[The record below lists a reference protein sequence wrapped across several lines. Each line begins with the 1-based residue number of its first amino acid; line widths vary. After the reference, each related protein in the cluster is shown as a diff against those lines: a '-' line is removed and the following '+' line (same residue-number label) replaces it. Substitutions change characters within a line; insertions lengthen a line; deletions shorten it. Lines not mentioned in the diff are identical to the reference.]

1 MTAAAEAI
9 AAAAG
14 LLRAARRA
22 VAFTGA
28 GVSTAS
34 GLSDFRSPTGVWANV
49 DPMKVASRSAFERR
63 PEEFYAFY
71 RTRLEVLAQAAPNP
85 AHHALAAM
93 ERAGRLSAVITQNVD
108 GLHQAAGST
117 AVIEVHGNL
126 REAVCT
132 ACGEVRPIG
141 VIRAALDAGTLPR
154 CPDCAGILKPNVVLF
169 EDVLPMRAWLAAEQ
183 AARAGDVMLIVGSSL
198 QVYPAAS
205 LPEETLDAGGRLII
219 VNREPTPFDSRAAV
233 AIHGEA
239 AEILPQIAR
248 DVIGAANTGERAE
261 GARSAPTE

>member
-1 MTAAAEAI
+1 MTAAEAI

-34 GLSDFRSPTGVWANV
+34 GLSDFRSPTGVWAHV
-49 DPMKVASRSAFERR
+49 DPMKVASRSAFERQ

-85 AHHALAAM
+85 AHDALAAL
-93 ERAGRLSAVITQNVD
+93 ERARRLAAVITQNVD
-108 GLHQAAGST
+108 GLHQAAGSST
-117 AVIEVHGNL
+117 VIEVHGNL

-132 ACGEVRPIG
+132 ACGVVRPIG
-141 VIRAALDAGTLPR
+141 VIRAALDAEMLPR
-154 CPDCAGILKPNVVLF
+154 CADCTGVLKPNVVLF
-169 EDVLPMRAWLAAEQ
+169 EDLLPMRAWLAAEE
-183 AARAGDVMLIVGSSL
+183 AARRSDVMLIVGSSL

-205 LPEETLDAGGRLII
+205 LPEDTLDAGGRLII
-219 VNREPTPFDSRAAV
+219 VNREPTPFDDRAAV
-233 AIHGEA
+233 TLHGEA
-239 AEILPQIAR
+239 AEILPAIAR
-248 DVIGAANTGERAE
+248 DVINATKTRERSE
-261 GARSAPTE
+261 GASSISTE

>member
-1 MTAAAEAI
+1 MNPDGI

-14 LLRAARRA
+14 LLRGARRA

-34 GLSDFRSPTGVWANV
+34 GLSDFRSPGGLWASV
-49 DPMKVASRSAFERR
+49 DPMTVASRSAFERR

-71 RTRLEVLAQAAPNP
+71 RKRLEVLAQAAPNP

-93 ERAGRLSAVITQNVD
+93 ERAGRLAAVVTQNVD
-108 GLHQAAGST
+108 GLHQAAGSS

-132 ACGEVRPIG
+132 ACGGVRPIAA
-141 VIRAALDAGTLPR
+141 IRAALDAGTLPR
-154 CPDCAGILKPNVVLF
+154 CPDCTGILKPNVVLF
-169 EDVLPMRAWLAAEQ
+169 EDLLPMRAWREAEQ
-183 AARAGDVMLIVGSSL
+183 AARSSDVMLIVGSSL

-205 LPEETLDAGGRLII
+205 LPEETLDAGGALII
-219 VNREPTPFDSRAAV
+219 VNREPTPFDRRAAV
-233 AIHGEA
+233 TLHGEA
-239 AEILPQIAR
+239 AEILPAIA
-248 DVIGAANTGERAE
+248 AAVAARSDTGRRSE
-261 GARSAPTE
+261 GAHSAPTE